1 MAYLHFKNSSLQLYQ
16 MSIFWHFYYF
26 SHKSVK
32 EMRTKLLHRMLNIQ
46 PGISVLS
53 YSFMVYFHTT
63 SAKCIQIGY
72 LFLRF
77 LQFHICLASDLRIK
91 NPFKLVFQLLVW
103 NKKNIFTF
111 ECQPTLFNSDTDL
124 GMKICLKMNRQIWN
138 WICKPIKTIWARQI
152 ISYEVGAQINCL

>member
-46 PGISVLS
+46 PGISVLC
-53 YSFMVYFHTT
+53 YIFMVYFHTT

-103 NKKNIFTF
+103 NKKKHFYFWVSTHPFQFRYRSWNENLF
-111 ECQPTLFNSDTDL
+111 EN
-124 GMKICLKMNRQIWN
+124 
-138 WICKPIKTIWARQI
+138 
-152 ISYEVGAQINCL
+152 E